1 MQNEELILQYKK
13 LAYKMAVPFCKG
25 FPKSSDDIKSAAL
38 EGLCRGVQDVI
49 DNEKF
54 SYAGAIIYLN
64 IRRAI
69 LDEVM
74 NIPLIP
80 IPASLI
86 RKRRLECYTNKVPFK
101 ISDLYPEIFNDPDLN
116 LISQIGSDGFR
127 HIKQQEILEWL
138 NLDTDELEVLSLRLE
153 EKTVREITTE
163 LSCSKSHIQNIVER
177 IRSKWR
183 KKS

>member
-13 LAYKMAVPFCKG
+13 LAYKMATPFCKG
-25 FPKSSDDIKSAAL
+25 FPKSTDDIKSAAL
-38 EGLCRGVQDVI
+38 EGLCRGVQDVV
-49 DNEKF
+49 NNNK
-54 SYAGAIIYLN
+54 SAYAGAIIYLN

-69 LDEVM
+69 IDEVS

-86 RKRRLECYTNKVPFK
+86 KKKRLECYTNKVPFK
-101 ISDLYPEIFNDPDLN
+101 ISDLYPEIFNDPNLT

-138 NLDTDELEVLSLRLE
+138 NLDDDELEVLSLRLE
-153 EKTVREITTE
+153 EKTVREIATE
-163 LSCSKSHIQNIVER
+163 LACSKSHIQNIVER
-177 IRSKWR
+177 IRIKWR